1 MIYLTHRSIRILSME
16 NMIKDDA
23 KNKIEYGSD
32 NMKPSERKTGGFFSE
47 KMI

>member
-1 MIYLTHRSIRILSME
+1 MIYLTHRLIRILSTE

-32 NMKPSERKTGGFFSE
+32 NMKPSESCWRFTVI
-47 KMI
+47 KML